1 MEDSEQVDVESQNV
15 MDAIVMNR
23 VDNNNNNVVESD
35 DVVINEPDAETP
47 TKENELYSLE
57 LSGSR

>member
-1 MEDSEQVDVESQNV
+1 LEDSEQVDVESQNV

>member
-1 MEDSEQVDVESQNV
+1 VESQNV